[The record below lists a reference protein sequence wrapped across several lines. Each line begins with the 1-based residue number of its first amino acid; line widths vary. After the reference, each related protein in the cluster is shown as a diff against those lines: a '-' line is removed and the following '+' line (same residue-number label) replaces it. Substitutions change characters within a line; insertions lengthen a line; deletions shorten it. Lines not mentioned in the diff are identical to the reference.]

1 MSSDILYPRQ
11 YVEEAKKTPKKAV
24 IPSKNEER
32 LRHMKQERSIG
43 KFMTEINIEQLD
55 DNVSLSKSRM

>member
-1 MSSDILYPRQ
+1 
-11 YVEEAKKTPKKAV
+11 
-24 IPSKNEER
+24 
-32 LRHMKQERSIG
+32 MKQERSIG

>member
-11 YVEEAKKTPKKAV
+11 YVEEAKKTPKKALM
-24 IPSKNEER
+24 PNKNEER

-43 KFMTEINIEQLD
+43 KFMTQLNNEQLD
-55 DNVSLSKSRM
+55 ENVSLSKSRM